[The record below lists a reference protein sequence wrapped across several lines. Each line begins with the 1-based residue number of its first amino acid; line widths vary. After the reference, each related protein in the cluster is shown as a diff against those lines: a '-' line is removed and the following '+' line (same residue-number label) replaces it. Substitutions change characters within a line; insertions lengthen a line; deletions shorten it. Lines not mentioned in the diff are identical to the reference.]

1 MKTVKSFYN
10 KRAFEAEG
18 AIASYQRFK
27 YDADVNYE
35 IRKQVYDQM
44 MMQLMKLSQAK
55 AAYKE
60 VIDEMNNFL
69 PQFRKA
75 MLKYCRLLRDLEFSR
90 SEKVHS
96 SINQFSVFEVSAE
109 MSHKY
114 DLQNAAAES
123 LDEFTIQQEMSLI
136 DQYLYGVV

>member
-1 MKTVKSFYN
+1 MRLSKS
-10 KRAFEAEG
+10 
-18 AIASYQRFK
+18 
-27 YDADVNYE
+27 
-35 IRKQVYDQM
+35 
-44 MMQLMKLSQAK
+44 K

-69 PQFRKA
+69 PLFRKD
-75 MLKYCRLLRDLEFSR
+75 MLKFCRQLRDLEFSR

-114 DLQNAAAES
+114 DLQSAAAQS

-136 DQYLYGVV
+136 DQYLYGVAQSDPDSVI